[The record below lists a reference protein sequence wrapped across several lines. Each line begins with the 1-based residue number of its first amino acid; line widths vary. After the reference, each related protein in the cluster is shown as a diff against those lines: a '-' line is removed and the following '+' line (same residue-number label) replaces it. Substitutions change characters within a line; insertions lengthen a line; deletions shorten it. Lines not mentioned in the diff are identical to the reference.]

1 MIRVIDVQLEVDDE
15 TLINGIGSLPGNL
28 VKDSVSLESKDVFLT
43 APVILT
49 LQNYT
54 VCTRSFYVVYFF
66 I

>member
-28 VKDSVSLESKDVFLT
+28 VKDSVSLESKDIFLT

-54 VCTRSFYVVYFF
+54 VCTQSFYAVYFF